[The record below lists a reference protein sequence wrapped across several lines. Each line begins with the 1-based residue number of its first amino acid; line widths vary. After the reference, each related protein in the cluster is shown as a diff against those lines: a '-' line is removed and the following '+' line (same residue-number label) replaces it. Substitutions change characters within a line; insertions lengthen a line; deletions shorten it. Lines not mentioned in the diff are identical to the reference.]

1 MKDNIT
7 EEDGRSALLVRDAMD
22 SAVADLT
29 SPHDL
34 VPAAVTQGWRRKAHA
49 RLAIAAGIACVAGA
63 VVFGSLA
70 LTAGD
75 DARTAVRPA
84 TSGTPSP
91 HESVRPEPY
100 RTPVHIDPTSDDERS
115 MAHLPP
121 TERKRRAQFQQD
133 AAVLLDKLL
142 PDSVGLIRPVDLD
155 VSRYQGKRQTGRC
168 SPSSSPYGP
177 PATARNRSTAP
188 RCCSCR
194 QGRKLQTSHAGR
206 RHQGHVAPRD
216 HRLVRDHV
224 HRRPAASW
232 RILGPLSFSLLW
244 LTAATIRS
252 DRSRGRWLEPDDY
265 SSRAHRWYGES
276 VTRTLADAA
285 PTAGRRA
292 DRHWPPQQ
300 NA

>member
-7 EEDGRSALLVRDAMD
+7 EEDGRSALLVRDAID
-22 SAVADLT
+22 SAVADLA

-34 VPAAVTQGWRRKAHA
+34 VPAAVTQGRRRKAHA

-75 DARTAVRPA
+75 DARTTVRPA

-155 VSRYQGKRQTGRC
+155 VSRYQGETTDGKVFTIIF
-168 SPSSSPYGP
+168 S
-177 PATARNRSTAP
+177 
-188 RCCSCR
+188 
-194 QGRKLQTSHAGR
+194 
-206 RHQGHVAPRD
+206 V
-216 HRLVRDHV
+216 
-224 HRRPAASW
+224 RPAGDGPESKHCPPLLLLPPRAEAANKPRWQAAS
-232 RILGPLSFSLLW
+232 RPR
-244 LTAATIRS
+244 RS
-252 DRSRGRWLEPDDY
+252 
-265 SSRAHRWYGES
+265 A
-276 VTRTLADAA
+276 
-285 PTAGRRA
+285 
-292 DRHWPPQQ
+292 
-300 NA
+300 